1 MIRLE
6 IKNYNMILTEKP
18 KKPQCNLEKALE
30 EQTKTIEYCRK
41 IIEALKVLKPTEQ
54 NQQLK
59 MQFLKII

>member
-18 KKPQCNLEKALE
+18 KKPQYNLEKALE
-30 EQTKTIEYCRK
+30 EQTKTIEYWRK

-54 NQQLK
+54 N
-59 MQFLKII
+59 